1 MLGCLEHVSTKIKI
15 AWIIFLLQLS
25 SSCKS
30 CFNKQ
35 CRHQS
40 KHYAEA
46 LSRFA
51 SSRMILIKFDCRP
64 GVLINHTNTFYP
76 REFVQLWKRFKS
88 QITDDSTQVMCENC
102 YDI

>member
-1 MLGCLEHVSTKIKI
+1 MFHFEIIDFLCEINTMLGFLEHVSTKIKT

-25 SSCKS
+25 SSCNS

-35 CRHQS
+35 CRHHS
-40 KHYAEA
+40 KYYAEA
-46 LSRFA
+46 VSRFA

-76 REFVQLWKRFKS
+76 HEFVQLWTT
-88 QITDDSTQVMCENC
+88 I
-102 YDI
+102 

>member
-1 MLGCLEHVSTKIKI
+1 MLGCLEHVIAKIKT

-25 SSCKS
+25 SSCNS
-30 CFNKQ
+30 SFSKQ

-40 KHYAEA
+40 KHYAGA

-64 GVLINHTNTFYP
+64 GVLINHTNTLYP
-76 REFVQLWKRFKS
+76 RELVQL
-88 QITDDSTQVMCENC
+88 
-102 YDI
+102 